1 MRALVLGGAGGM
13 GQGVARDLIK
23 QQQVTDVVLG
33 DLYPDPERLA
43 PKLRDSEKVNLIKM
57 DVNDH
62 DGMVNTFKEID
73 VVINCAGPFYKTAV
87 PVAKAAVEAKVNY
100 IDICDDY
107 EGTEILFNSEIDKMA
122 REAGITVLTGMGSDP
137 GTNNVLVKW
146 YADRLDSVDEI
157 YLYWVVSIAELA
169 GAAWDHSLH
178 MTLGKIPQYLN
189 GELVHVE
196 GGTEVVAEEFLEPLG
211 TCHVRYVGHPQP
223 LTIPKYIKGV
233 KNVIIKGA
241 LIPQWVDELIKEQK
255 DTGFWQII
263 KTISNGE
270 LVHVEGGTEVV
281 AEEFLEPLGTCHVR
295 YVGHPQPLTIPKYIK
310 GVKNVVIK
318 GALIPQ
324 WVDEL
329 IKQQK
334 DTGFLGKEPIDI
346 KGTRVTPYDL
356 ALKLWETIP
365 EGRDNGPQA
374 SGLKVIVKGER
385 DGKKVTYTADMVGR
399 MAPGTGLPASIAAL
413 MMDAGDVTEKGVVAP
428 EGCIDPD
435 KFLAAFLKRGAR
447 IHQTEKISSMLEV

>member
-13 GQGVARDLIK
+13 GQGVGRDLIK
-23 QQQVTDVVLG
+23 QPQVTDVVLG

-43 PKLRDSEKVNLIKM
+43 PKLRNSEKVKLIKM

-62 DGMVNTFKEID
+62 NAMVNAFKEID

-87 PVAKAAVEAKVNY
+87 PVAKAAVEARVNY

-107 EGTEILFNSEIDKMA
+107 EGTEILFSSEIDAMA

-146 YADRLDSVDEI
+146 YADHLDSVDDI

-189 GELVHVE
+189 GELIYVD
-196 GGTEVVAEEFLEPLG
+196 GGTEVVAEDFLEPLG
-211 TCHVRYVGHPQP
+211 ACHVRYVGHPQP

-241 LIPQWVDELIKEQK
+241 LIPLWVDVLIKEQK
-255 DTGFWQII
+255 DTGF
-263 KTISNGE
+263 
-270 LVHVEGGTEVV
+270 
-281 AEEFLEPLGTCHVR
+281 LGT
-295 YVGHPQPLTIPKYIK
+295 
-310 GVKNVVIK
+310 
-318 GALIPQ
+318 
-324 WVDEL
+324 
-329 IKQQK
+329 
-334 DTGFLGKEPIDI
+334 EPIDV
-346 KGTRVTPYDL
+346 KGTKITPYDL

-374 SGLKVIVKGER
+374 SGLKVIVKGKRE
-385 DGKKVTYTADMVGR
+385 GKKVTYTADMVGR

-428 EGCIDPD
+428 EGCIDPG

-447 IHQTEKISSMLEV
+447 IHQTEKISSIFEV

>member
-1 MRALVLGGAGGM
+1 MRAIVLGGAGGM

-23 QQQVTDVVLG
+23 QQQVTDVILA

-43 PKLRDSEKVNLIKM
+43 PKLRDSEKATLIKM

-62 DGMVNTFKEID
+62 DAMVNRFKEID

-87 PVAKAAVEAKVNY
+87 PVAKAAVEAKKNY

-107 EGTEILFNSEIDKMA
+107 EGTEILFNSDIDKMA
-122 REAGITVLTGMGSDP
+122 KEAGITVLTGMGSDP

-146 YADRLDSVDEI
+146 YADRLDQVDDI

-178 MTLGKIPQYLN
+178 MTLGKIPQYID
-189 GELVHVE
+189 GELVYVE
-196 GGTEVVAEEFLEPLG
+196 GGTEEVAEQFLEPLG

-223 LTIPKYIKGV
+223 LTLPRYIKGV

-241 LIPQWVDELIKEQK
+241 LIPLWVDELIKDQK
-255 DTGFWQII
+255 NSG
-263 KTISNGE
+263 
-270 LVHVEGGTEVV
+270 L
-281 AEEFLEPLGTCHVR
+281 LGT
-295 YVGHPQPLTIPKYIK
+295 
-310 GVKNVVIK
+310 
-318 GALIPQ
+318 
-324 WVDEL
+324 
-329 IKQQK
+329 
-334 DTGFLGKEPIDI
+334 EPIDI
-346 KGTRVTPYDL
+346 KGTKVTPYDL

-365 EGRDNGPQA
+365 KGRDNGPQS

-399 MAPGTGLPASIAAL
+399 MAPGTGLPASIASL
-413 MMDAGDVTEKGVVAP
+413 MMDAGDVTVKGVVAP
-428 EGCIDPD
+428 EGCIDPG
-435 KFLAAFLKRGAR
+435 KFIGAFLKRGAR
-447 IHQTEKISSMLEV
+447 IHQTENISSMFEV

>member
-23 QQQVTDVVLG
+23 QQQVTGVVLA
-33 DLYPDPERLA
+33 DLYPDPQRLA

-178 MTLGKIPQYLN
+178 MTLGKVPQYL
-189 GELVHVE
+189 
-196 GGTEVVAEEFLEPLG
+196 
-211 TCHVRYVGHPQP
+211 
-223 LTIPKYIKGV
+223 
-233 KNVIIKGA
+233 
-241 LIPQWVDELIKEQK
+241 
-255 DTGFWQII
+255 
-263 KTISNGE
+263 NGE

-329 IKQQK
+329 IRQQK
-334 DTGFLGKEPIDI
+334 DTGFLGQEPIDI

-365 EGRDNGPQA
+365 QGKDNGPQS

-385 DGKKVTYTADMVGR
+385 DGKKITYTADMVGR

-428 EGCIDPD
+428 EGCIDPG

-447 IHQTEKISSMLEV
+447 IHQTENISSMLEA

>member
-23 QQQVTDVVLG
+23 QAQITKVTLG
-33 DLYPDPERLA
+33 DINTDPDRLA
-43 PKLRDSEKVNLIKM
+43 EKLRASEKISLIKI

-62 DGMVNTFKEID
+62 SGMVSAIQAVD

-87 PVAKAAVEAKVNY
+87 AVARAAVEAKVDY

-107 EGTEILFNSEIDKMA
+107 EATEILFSSEIDQAAK
-122 REAGITVLTGMGSDP
+122 EAGITVLTGMGSDP

-146 YADRLDSVDEI
+146 YADRLDRVDEI

-178 MTLGKIPQYLN
+178 MTLGEIPQYIDGQLQY
-189 GELVHVE
+189 VE
-196 GGTEVVAEEFLEPLG
+196 GGTEEEPAQFLEPLG

-223 LTIPKYIKGV
+223 LTIPRYLKDV
-233 KNVIIKGA
+233 KKVIIKGA
-241 LIPQWVDELIKEQK
+241 LIPLWVDQLIKEQK
-255 DTGFWQII
+255 D
-263 KTISNGE
+263 
-270 LVHVEGGTEVV
+270 
-281 AEEFLEPLGTCHVR
+281 A
-295 YVGHPQPLTIPKYIK
+295 
-310 GVKNVVIK
+310 
-318 GALIPQ
+318 
-324 WVDEL
+324 
-329 IKQQK
+329 
-334 DTGFLGKEPIDI
+334 GFLDTEPIEV

-356 ALKLWETIP
+356 TLRLWDTIP
-365 EGRDNGPQA
+365 EGRDNGPQS

-385 DGKKVTYTADMVGR
+385 DGKQVTYTADMVGR

-413 MMDAGDVTEKGVVAP
+413 MMAAGDVTVKGVVAP
-428 EGCIDPD
+428 EGCIDPE

-447 IHQTEKISSMLEV
+447 IHQTEKITSMFKP